1 MTMPYR
7 WMDIFSRTSMSEPI
21 NFYVNTT
28 VPYVKASIVNG
39 TLAPMGSPNQ
49 TDVRVYLTVDWANAP
64 VGDTSIVITVATT
77 SGINWPFGQAATTR
91 YGTQYSIPQIM
102 LTLNNTQ
109 SRLPSNFSGFVQSDG
124 VVSIEP
130 EHFTTNKTTAAA
142 SAYYAVIPGYGR
154 TLSGVTLLPPT
165 APVQDVNLSSSPVL
179 QYSFYTFNEAPVNA
193 SLSVAIGPTLNT
205 GTLSPPIVCE
215 HGS

>member
-1 MTMPYR
+1 
-7 WMDIFSRTSMSEPI
+7 MDIFSRTSTAGPI

-39 TLAPMGSPNQ
+39 TLASMGSPNQ
-49 TDVRVYLTVDWANAP
+49 TDVRVYLTVDWENAP
-64 VGDTSIVITVATT
+64 VGDTSIVITVSTT
-77 SGINWPFGQAATTR
+77 SGINWPFGQASTTR
-91 YGTQYSIPQIM
+91 YGTQYNVPQIM

-109 SRLPSNFSGFVQSDG
+109 PRLASNLSGFVQSDG

-130 EHFTTNKTTAAA
+130 EHFTINKTTAAA

-154 TLSGVTLLPPT
+154 TLSGVTLLPAT
-165 APVQDVNLSSSPVL
+165 APVQNPNMSSAPVL
-179 QYSFYTFNEAPVNA
+179 QYSFYTFNQAPVNA

-205 GTLSPPIVCE
+205 GRAFFISSHRIHT
-215 HGS
+215 